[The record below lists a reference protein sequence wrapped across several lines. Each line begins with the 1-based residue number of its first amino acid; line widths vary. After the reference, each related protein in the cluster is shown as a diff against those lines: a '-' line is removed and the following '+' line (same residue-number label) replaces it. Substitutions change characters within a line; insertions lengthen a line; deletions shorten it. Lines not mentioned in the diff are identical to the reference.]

1 MSRFRQW
8 CALVLVAASWSASL
22 GAQASPQPGGK
33 AALGNARSV
42 AAAAKGKQGLERATA
57 LEAGARAFLAVAE
70 QFKAEPMVAAEAAFE
85 AAELW
90 RRKGDL
96 REAEAAYRTALEGDP
111 TRFGVRATFE
121 LAHLLRRAK
130 KSDDAVAFYRKVA
143 EMQPGTARGQSAL
156 VWIGRTLQIVGQLD
170 AAVTAFQDALGKA
183 GNPAAVI
190 TAGNWLAKAL
200 LAKGDLDAARN
211 ALAEVDKRVAGEA
224 TGDTPAARRLQAS
237 LAEMTAR
244 RQLQRALDKKSGAA
258 TDAEAIDGE
267 DEEESEKEETPPVR
281 RGEVKSG
288 NGNRKGD

>member
-1 MSRFRQW
+1 MIRFRQW

-33 AALGNARSV
+33 AALGSARAV

-130 KSDDAVAFYRKVA
+130 KSDDAVAAYRKVA

-170 AAVTAFQDALGKA
+170 GAVAAFQDAFGKA

-211 ALAEVDKRVAGEA
+211 ALTEVDKRVAGEA
-224 TGDTPAARRLQAS
+224 AGDTPAARRLQAS

-258 TDAEAIDGE
+258 TDAEALDGE
-267 DEEESEKEETPPVR
+267 DEEEPEKEATPPVR
-281 RGEVKSG
+281 RGEVKPG
-288 NGNRKGD
+288 TGNRKGD